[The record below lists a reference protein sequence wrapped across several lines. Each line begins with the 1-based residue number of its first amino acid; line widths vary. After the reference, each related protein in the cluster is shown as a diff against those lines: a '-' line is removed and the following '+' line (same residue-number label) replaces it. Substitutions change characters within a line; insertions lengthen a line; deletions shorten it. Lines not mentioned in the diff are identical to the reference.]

1 MKKTIIFALT
11 LLLLM
16 GCRHHRAVSPRLVE
30 LDSLIAVAPDSAAAL
45 LQAIPDDSLPTA
57 ADRAY
62 RALLLTQAKYKADI
76 HAYRL
81 DTINLAVNYY
91 ADGHDKDKRTRSLLY
106 KGCVM
111 EELPQLDSAMYC
123 YLEANQYAE
132 HHGQMRLQAY
142 LLFRIA
148 QLYQYSYTEDD
159 KAIEY
164 YRHSLGL
171 YRQTGDSLRVLYC
184 LSELAALYRN
194 SIPDSVVPVALQA
207 SRLAQE
213 LGDDTYYCVNLE
225 TLAGHYLFGD
235 DLRQAKALALT
246 ALSNPSVAPATALRC
261 LNTACQAMAQLGEV
275 DSAQAMLARIPVPAT
290 AGDSIDWMRSQALV
304 AYAKGDLPTYVRLSG
319 QRSDMADGL
328 LVRSLQQKLID
339 IEKDSQLHIAEAD
352 SKLAQQHSRFI
363 AILAIVLFLLVGI
376 AFAFWQ
382 KRKKLEAVTKQ
393 NEINKL
399 YLELKEI
406 SRRSESLSQQNK
418 ELSQENEELQA
429 LAKKVQQ
436 TESDLST
443 DKDYA
448 DLENERFKEKQLSKS
463 LEYIA
468 GLLHTFI
475 QQSHELKPSEFM
487 EKFRK
492 GFLETPNGGEVDFW
506 YTLRVQADQVH
517 SGAVEKLL
525 AEHPDLNETFIRVL
539 CMSALGFST
548 EMMATCLQHNSDY
561 IRTLKN
567 RLKKKL
573 DINCSIPEYLKQ
585 LGETR

>member
-16 GCRHHRAVSPRLVE
+16 GCRHNRAVSPRLVE
-30 LDSLIAVAPDSAAAL
+30 LDSLIAVAPDSAAVL
-45 LQAIPDDSLPTA
+45 LAAIPADSLTDPEN
-57 ADRAY
+57 RAY
-62 RALLLTQAKYKADI
+62 HALLLTQSKYKAYI
-76 HAYRL
+76 PAYSL
-81 DTINLAVNYY
+81 DTINLAVQQYS
-91 ADGHDKDKRTRSLLY
+91 DGHDPEKQTRSILY
-106 KGCVM
+106 KGCVF
-111 EELPQLDSAMYC
+111 EELPQIDSAMY
-123 YLEANQYAE
+123 YYKAAEDLATQSGDTYHRGYAL
-132 HHGQMRLQAY
+132 MRQAW
-142 LLFRIA
+142 
-148 QLYQYSYTEDD
+148 LYQEQNSGESIH
-159 KAIEY
+159 AINK
-164 YRHSLGL
+164 
-171 YRQTGDSLRVLYC
+171 YRQAIDLFNKSGAIDKQLACMLELSSLYYPIKPDSAQVFVEKVIQKAQSIADSASILTAMRINAQILLDLNKYKESKSLAMHVISLATDPADQFNSFLIASQAFSHMGQIDSAEFC
-184 LSELAALYRN
+184 LTCAEEPTSTR
-194 SIPDSVVPVALQA
+194 DSVVMY
-207 SRLAQE
+207 R
-213 LGDDTYYCVNLE
+213 
-225 TLAGHYLFGD
+225 
-235 DLRQAKALALT
+235 AKAELM
-246 ALSNPSVAPATALRC
+246 
-261 LNTACQAMAQLGEV
+261 Q
-275 DSAQAMLARIPVPAT
+275 
-290 AGDSIDWMRSQALV
+290 
-304 AYAKGDLPTYVRLSG
+304 AKGDMQNYIVYSEKAINMSGDILS
-319 QRSDMADGL
+319 
-328 LVRSLQQKLID
+328 RSLQQKLID

-352 SKLAQQHSRFI
+352 SKRAQHHSRFI

-382 KRKKLEAVTKQ
+382 KRKKLEAVSKQ

-406 SRRSESLSQQNK
+406 SQRSESLSQQNK

-429 LAKKVQQ
+429 LAKKAQQ

-448 DLENERFKEKQLSKS
+448 DLENERLKEKQLSKS

-475 QQSHELKPSEFM
+475 QQSHELKPSEFT

-517 SGAVEKLL
+517 GGAVEKLL
-525 AEHPDLNETFIRVL
+525 AEHPDLNEKSIRVL

-548 EMMATCLQHNSDY
+548 EMMATCLQHKSDY
-561 IRTLKN
+561 IKTLKN

>member
-11 LLLLM
+11 FLLLM

-45 LQAIPDDSLPTA
+45 LQAIPSDSLTDPEN
-57 ADRAY
+57 RAY
-62 RALLLTQAKYKADI
+62 HALLLTQARYKAYIPATSDSDI
-76 HAYRL
+76 N
-81 DTINLAVNYY
+81 IAVDYFV
-91 ADGHDKDKRTRSLLY
+91 AKKDGDYDRRIRSLIY

-111 EELPQLDSAMYC
+111 TELNHLDSAIYW
-123 YLEANQYAE
+123 LKRAEVAARPDDHANLGYI
-132 HHGQMRLQAY
+132 
-142 LLFRIA
+142 LFRIA
-148 QLYQYSYTEDD
+148 ELYQY
-159 KAIEY
+159 EY
-164 YRHSLGL
+164 VASNLTMTYYQRALSHLKESGQSF
-171 YRQTGDSLRVLYC
+171 YEMAC
-184 LSELAALYRN
+184 LSELASLSCLADGHPDWRYMLPALMKSLSQNNMKYLSANLATLGSNKLYTNDYSMAIRLF
-194 SIPDSVVPVALQA
+194 SLVLDLPASVTTH
-207 SRLAQE
+207 SRCQLMLAQA
-213 LGDDTYYCVNLE
+213 Y
-225 TLAGHYLFGD
+225 A
-235 DLRQAKALALT
+235 
-246 ALSNPSVAPATALRC
+246 ATG
-261 LNTACQAMAQLGEV
+261 NV
-275 DSAQAMLARIPVPAT
+275 DSAKKLLDKCTINSAIDSMLYYRASAMVDYASGDIASYYEHDNAADNIAGNKLIASEAT
-290 AGDSIDWMRSQALV
+290 KLKDTEDSYILQLSENEKQISSIR
-304 AYAKGDLPTYVRLSG
+304 VRLI
-319 QRSDMADGL
+319 AL
-328 LVRSLQQKLID
+328 AALAVIALI
-339 IEKDSQLHIAEAD
+339 
-352 SKLAQQHSRFI
+352 
-363 AILAIVLFLLVGI
+363 VFLTI
-376 AFAFWQ
+376 IWQ
-382 KRKKLEAVTKQ
+382 KRKKLEAVSKQ

-406 SRRSESLSQQNK
+406 SQRSESLSQQNK

-448 DLENERFKEKQLSKS
+448 NLENERLKEKQLSKS

-517 SGAVEKLL
+517 GGAVEKLL
-525 AEHPDLNETFIRVL
+525 AEHPDLNEKSIRVL

-548 EMMATCLQHNSDY
+548 EMMATCLQHKSDY
-561 IRTLKN
+561 IKTLKN

>member
-11 LLLLM
+11 FLLLM

-30 LDSLIAVAPDSAAAL
+30 LDSLIAIAPDSAAAL
-45 LQAIPDDSLPTA
+45 LAAIPADSLTA
-57 ADRAY
+57 PENRAY
-62 RALLLTQAKYKADI
+62 HALLLTQAKYKAYIPATSDSDI
-76 HAYRL
+76 N
-81 DTINLAVNYY
+81 IAVDYFVAKNDGNY
-91 ADGHDKDKRTRSLLY
+91 DRRIRSLIY

-111 EELPQLDSAMYC
+111 TELNHPDSAMYWFKSAETAASPDDHANLGFIK
-123 YLEANQYAE
+123 YKIGVLFMDELEMGTTTINY
-132 HHGQMRLQAY
+132 
-142 LLFRIA
+142 
-148 QLYQYSYTEDD
+148 
-159 KAIEY
+159 
-164 YRHSLGL
+164 
-171 YRQTGDSLRVLYC
+171 
-184 LSELAALYRN
+184 
-194 SIPDSVVPVALQA
+194 
-207 SRLAQE
+207 
-213 LGDDTYYCVNLE
+213 
-225 TLAGHYLFGD
+225 
-235 DLRQAKALALT
+235 
-246 ALSNPSVAPATALRC
+246 
-261 LNTACQAMAQLGEV
+261 LNTALQHFNYTNDTIFQLACLIRLGSIECLNKKSDKKLKEAQQLAIEFGENDYVIHTLEHMSIQALQGNQYQQAKELSMNAILQGDSSVACYSYVVMSYCGLGYADSALFYLRLMPKPKNMV
-275 DSAQAMLARIPVPAT
+275 DSMTYHRAHAELARTLNNMEDYVFHNDL
-290 AGDSIDWMRSQALV
+290 AGRISDTIFFESQQAEIKEIEQKYENQVLLEQVKSSRIRLWLISALAV
-304 AYAKGDLPTYVRLSG
+304 L
-319 QRSDMADGL
+319 
-328 LVRSLQQKLID
+328 
-339 IEKDSQLHIAEAD
+339 
-352 SKLAQQHSRFI
+352 
-363 AILAIVLFLLVGI
+363 LFLLVGI

-382 KRKKLEAVTKQ
+382 KRKKLDAVTKQ

-406 SRRSESLSQQNK
+406 SQRSESLSQQNK

-548 EMMATCLQHNSDY
+548 EMMATCLQHKSDY
-561 IRTLKN
+561 IKTLKN

-573 DINCSIPEYLKQ
+573 DINCSIPDYLKQ